1 MYKLTH
7 KQYYEALKENKLLGL
22 KCHTCS
28 GYTAPPKLCCD
39 NCGSTE
45 LEIAELGGRGKIKT
59 YTVVRV
65 APEGLKAPYIV
76 ALVELEEGPWLMGNV
91 GNVNIDEASI
101 ELIGKKVTIEH
112 KTVTG
117 MNYTAGEGV
126 TPLFI
131 VEKGLYR

>member
-7 KQYYEALKENKLLGL
+7 KQYYEALKKNKLLGL
-22 KCHTCS
+22 KCFTCG
-28 GYTAPPKLCCD
+28 GYTTPPKLCCD

-45 LEIAELGGRGKIKT
+45 LEIAELSGRGEIKT

-65 APEGLKAPYIV
+65 APEGLNAPYIV
-76 ALVELEEGPWLMGNV
+76 VLVELEEGPWLMGNV
-91 GNVNIDEASI
+91 DNVNIDEACM
-101 ELIGKKVTIEH
+101 ELIAKKVTVAH

-131 VEKGLYR
+131 IE